1 MTSKQSLP
9 QTSLTTMEGKYL
21 QVLEK
26 KNLNKIYCTFYKY
39 LYFLINSMFTNIFL
53 INIVD
58 VFKISHVIYLNSRCV
73 GTFDIINWFH
83 GESVYPLL
91 SYHLYIK
98 YIYNVVELFCSW
110 SYFSEVLFSQK
121 LSQVPIEIFYFRT
134 IFLESQKKDF

>member
-1 MTSKQSLP
+1 MTSKQSLH

-21 QVLEK
+21 QVFEK
-26 KNLNKIYCTFYKY
+26 KNINKIYCTLYKY

-58 VFKISHVIYLNSRCV
+58 VFKISHVIYLNSRYV

-110 SYFSEVLFSQK
+110 SYFSKVLFSQK